1 MKRHLSLVVSVLVL
15 VAMVLSISACS
26 VPDAGKKHEHTH
38 SADWSYDAT
47 NHWHAANCA
56 DNDECKSATADVA
69 AHTLEGNTCSVCGYV
84 KPADPQPEDPKP
96 EDPKPETPVADG
108 TAANPFALTVP
119 GSLEIAFAG
128 GYDPIWYAFT
138 ATETK
143 TLSITLSS
151 NNAVVGY
158 GVAADSI
165 TYSNGET
172 VVEFSVEADVKYFVN
187 FSTLDAAA
195 AEYTVATEYIVK
207 ASPYETVLYA
217 GNNSLVFSEAEVTAD
232 AASRKLVIEVA
243 GDYKFASGNLF
254 VASIVDADGEAV
266 AKNADYTYTLVAG
279 EYTVNFGMLS
289 MFGVVADETC
299 GLNVENQSVV
309 DDGEDDDEEEVVTGP
324 LDTENS
330 TLVVGANTI
339 TVTAEDIEAQ
349 CIVHTIVVTAEGTFV
364 FTSDSLLAQ
373 IVTNYGPQQG
383 EVYLLPGT
391 YTVNVVTA
399 YVSEAGDYTL
409 NLAYTAPA
417 SGDLEG
423 TEEDPIEITLPAED
437 LAVEGD
443 SINFTWYT
451 FTTTDAGM
459 ITITFSSANTWVSLK
474 NVADAE
480 DSQSGY
486 EKDVMVFNV
495 QANSTYVLGLGVWGP
510 EEGVTATVAFG
521 EGSVEPDGSMD
532 YPFEV
537 DGYPYNE
544 DITLGESGIVYY
556 TFVAPANGSVTVEV
570 SGENVDAISIL
581 GIAYNEFTS
590 IVLAGEEYYFYILN
604 EGEAEVSFSMSVTF
618 EEAELT
624 AEDYKAY
631 MVGRY
636 AYDADWYWCI
646 VFDVTDDG
654 VYYAKV
660 MDGDWVSCYYYD
672 FDMVVNADGSYTIVL
687 NSILDLTEVI
697 EPNTGDE
704 YVMANGLNVILTYG
718 DNGYVLNFEVTPV
731 DESELSGTGA
741 KNDPYVIPGSGVYAF
756 ADVNDYPGKAISFT
770 ADKALTLKLSA
781 DVAEL
786 YTLSF
791 SSKLAGDGEVYEITL
806 AEGETFSCFVCMFS
820 GTADVKLTVEVADV
834 ESGDNEEDDEEDV
847 EGTEY
852 YGTDAFGSSLT
863 LIVGDSTV
871 TFIYSSQM
879 MGESEATF
887 VYLLVDG
894 AFVLYADGE
903 EVNPLA
909 ANITVDENGVPVSA
923 VYNGYNF
930 ILSTEKP
937 GEGEEEEQTN
947 NLVVGENEL
956 VVVDT
961 QMGDTYN
968 LPVNAD
974 ATVTYTITA
983 GANTVFIVNNTDVY
997 FPGNSV
1003 DVTVP
1008 AGETV
1013 SIVVGPYYNE
1023 DPTVIV
1029 VVAVKD
1035 AEAEEQKTVLHVGS
1049 NSVTVE
1055 SSGGSIVYLPVSENN
1070 VVYTVTVG
1078 RDTIIDYNDGWY
1090 DTQGATFEVTVPAGE
1105 YVGIRAMAGDSANP
1119 RVTISVAIKETS
1131 APEEEPDPHAGLAG
1145 NGTSSNPYVLVEL
1158 PFTVTFPSAHDVYYV
1173 YTATEACV
1181 ITIVCPAGCLVSETG
1196 ATKNDEGNYVI
1207 TLEAGATL
1215 RINPWDMGGTAP
1227 YTYTI
1232 SSAPV
1237 ENVEEDGGDD
1247 EGDEAIGTTVTYL
1260 GVGTNSRGMKV
1271 EINTT
1276 ADTLVITRAQSGTLD
1291 DFVGVTPY
1299 NLVYSEI
1306 LAMADADGK
1315 VGMIA
1320 NTNISGLTFDENGV
1334 VTSIV
1339 WTGVTYS
1346 NFVQQ

>member
-26 VPDAGKKHEHTH
+26 VPDAGAKHEHAY

-96 EDPKPETPVADG
+96 EDPKPDPKPETPVADG
-108 TAANPFALTVP
+108 TVANPFALTVP
-119 GSLEIAFAG
+119 GSLEIDFAG
-128 GYDPIWYAFT
+128 GYAPIWYAFT

-172 VVEFSVEADVKYFVN
+172 VVEFSVEAGAKYFVN
-187 FSTLDAAA
+187 FSTLDGAA
-195 AEYTVATEYIVK
+195 AEYTVATEYVVK

-217 GNNSLVFSEAEVTAD
+217 GNNTLVFSAEEIEAD
-232 AASRKLVIEVA
+232 AATRKLVINTA
-243 GDYKFASGNLF
+243 STYKFACDIFVSGVVTADGTAIEKVSNTFALAEGEYYVTF
-254 VASIVDADGEAV
+254 GMFSIASIAADADVAVKVEDVNAVEDDEDDEDEDYGESDFVVGENYVTLTDEEAV
-266 AKNADYTYTLVAG
+266 NGK
-279 EYTVNFGMLS
+279 EYTFVVYLA
-289 MFGVVADETC
+289 GVYTFDGDLLAVINNSEDMYVGRYQAYLEEGVYTIV
-299 GLNVENQSVV
+299 LINVEEVGGDFVLTISY
-309 DDGEDDDEEEVVTGP
+309 GDDEE
-324 LDTENS
+324 
-330 TLVVGANTI
+330 
-339 TVTAEDIEAQ
+339 
-349 CIVHTIVVTAEGTFV
+349 
-364 FTSDSLLAQ
+364 
-373 IVTNYGPQQG
+373 
-383 EVYLLPGT
+383 
-391 YTVNVVTA
+391 
-399 YVSEAGDYTL
+399 
-409 NLAYTAPA
+409 
-417 SGDLEG
+417 
-423 TEEDPIEITLPAED
+423 
-437 LAVEGD
+437 
-443 SINFTWYT
+443 
-451 FTTTDAGM
+451 
-459 ITITFSSANTWVSLK
+459 SS
-474 NVADAE
+474 
-480 DSQSGY
+480 
-486 EKDVMVFNV
+486 
-495 QANSTYVLGLGVWGP
+495 
-510 EEGVTATVAFG
+510 
-521 EGSVEPDGSMD
+521 EPDGSYD
-532 YPFEV
+532 YPFVVEEL
-537 DGYPYNE
+537 PYSTDVTIGTE
-544 DITLGESGIVYY
+544 ESVYY
-556 TFVAPANGSVTVEV
+556 TFTAPGNGYITIKVT
-570 SGENVDAISIL
+570 GENLESVSVFDSSDKQVS
-581 GIAYNEFTS
+581 FV
-590 IVLAGEEYYFYILN
+590 VLAGESYTFNLYN
-604 EGEAEVSFSMSVTF
+604 DDAEVACTMEILF
-618 EEAELT
+618 EEATLT
-624 AEDYKAY
+624 ADDYKQY
-631 MVGRY
+631 MLGKY
-636 AYDADWYWCI
+636 AYDEDWAWFIGFYQTETGVCYAT
-646 VFDVTDDG
+646 VT
-654 VYYAKV
+654 
-660 MDGDWVSCYYYD
+660 DGDWTSVYYYD
-672 FDMVVNADGSYTIVL
+672 YAVVVNADGSVFVTLV
-687 NSILDLTEVI
+687 SILDLSELGM
-697 EPNTGDE
+697 ENTGDE
-704 YVMANGLNVILTYG
+704 YVLANEFNVVLVPGEY
-718 DNGYVLNFEVTPV
+718 GYVLVFEAEPI

-791 SSKLAGDGEVYEITL
+791 SSKLAGADEVYEITL

-834 ESGDNEEDDEEDV
+834 ESGDNEEDDEEIVD
-847 EGTEY
+847 GTEY
-852 YGTDAFGSSLT
+852 YGTDNFGSSLT

-871 TFIYSSQM
+871 TFIYSNQM
-879 MGESEATF
+879 MGESTATF

-894 AFVLYADGE
+894 AFVLYANGE

-909 ANITVDENGVPVSA
+909 ANITVDENGVPTSA
-923 VYNGYNF
+923 VYNGYSF
-930 ILSTEKP
+930 ALSTEKP

-997 FPGNSV
+997 FQGNSV

-1023 DPTVIV
+1023 DPAVIV

-1119 RVTISVAIKETS
+1119 RVTIGVAIKETS
-1131 APEEEPDPHAGLAG
+1131 TPEEEPDPHAGLAG

-1215 RINPWDMGGTAP
+1215 CINPWDMGGTAP

-1232 SSAPV
+1232 SAVPV
-1237 ENVEEDGGDD
+1237 EVEEEKTVLHIGSNSVTVETSGGSIVYLPVSENDVVYTVTVGRDTIIDYNDGWYDTQGATFEVTVPAGEYVGIRAMAGDSMNPRVTIGVAIKETVAPE
-1247 EGDEAIGTTVTYL
+1247 EGEEGVVESITYLSAVQSNGRSMQVIVYSNGTMTVTRSDSSGNFGTGSNYTWAIVDGVFTYTLVDTSSGITGMTFDANGAPLTVTY
-1260 GVGTNSRGMKV
+1260 GMV
-1271 EINTT
+1271 Y
-1276 ADTLVITRAQSGTLD
+1276 S
-1291 DFVGVTPY
+1291 DFVPQV
-1299 NLVYSEI
+1299 
-1306 LAMADADGK
+1306 
-1315 VGMIA
+1315 
-1320 NTNISGLTFDENGV
+1320 
-1334 VTSIV
+1334 
-1339 WTGVTYS
+1339 
-1346 NFVQQ
+1346 